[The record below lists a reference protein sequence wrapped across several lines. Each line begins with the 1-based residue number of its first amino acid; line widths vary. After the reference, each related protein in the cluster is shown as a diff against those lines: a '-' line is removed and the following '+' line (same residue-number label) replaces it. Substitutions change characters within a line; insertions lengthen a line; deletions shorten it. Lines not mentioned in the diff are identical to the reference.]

1 MSRATPIA
9 LLPLLLL
16 AAAAVLAQQS
26 ERFDQYELHYS
37 VLNSTFLDP
46 GVAATYGLKRGERDG
61 LVNIAVR
68 EHRPDGTAVT
78 LPMQINGRTWD
89 LISEQPL
96 RLTEIREGDAVYY
109 IGSFRF
115 INREWRFFELDFRPQ
130 GADQSY
136 SFTFKRQMYIN

>member
-1 MSRATPIA
+1 MSPR
-9 LLPLLLL
+9 LPLVLLL
-16 AAAAVLAQQS
+16 WLSAALASAQQS

-37 VLNSTFLDP
+37 VLNSTFIDP
-46 GVAATYGLKRGERDG
+46 EIAATYGLKRGERDG

-68 EHRPDGTAVT
+68 EHLPDGSAVT
-78 LPMQINGRTWD
+78 RPMQLSGRTWD

-96 RLTEIREGDAVYY
+96 TLTEIREGDAVYY

-115 INREWRFFELDFRPQ
+115 INREWRFFELDFRPEGSAQ
-130 GADQSY
+130 RY